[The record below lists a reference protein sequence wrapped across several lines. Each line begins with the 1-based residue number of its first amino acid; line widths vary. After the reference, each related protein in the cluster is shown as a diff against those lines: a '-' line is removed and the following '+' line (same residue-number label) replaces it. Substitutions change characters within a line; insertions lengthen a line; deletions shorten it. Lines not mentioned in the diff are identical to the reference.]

1 MTNKKTKLP
10 LSKTHPKLA
19 KEAHGWDPSYNYSNS
34 AKVMQWKCQKRH
46 VWKQSIRNRTNR
58 GQTNYVSKCPVCN
71 SVAVKF
77 PKIAKQAYGWNPK
90 EVSAKSSQKLKWKCR
105 KEHIYLA
112 MVYNR
117 SNGSDCP
124 ICSGHSVL
132 KGFNDLKTTHPHLA
146 KEADGWDTTK
156 RSSGSNEKV
165 KWKCREG
172 HKWRA
177 VIASRAH
184 GNNCPVCGSAKV
196 LKGLNDLVTTHP
208 KVAREAHGWD
218 PSKYRAGS
226 GKSAKWKCSKGHL
239 FSAIINNRTRGGNCP
254 ICSNQKVATG
264 FNDIETTHPHLAK
277 EADGWDPTKVL
288 ATTSKKLDWICASGH
303 KWTAIGFSRA
313 RGNNCPICS
322 NQKIL
327 NGYNDLKTTHPN
339 IAKYAV
345 GWDPRKI
352 GAGST
357 KKVKW
362 TCKNKHKWIAPVYVR
377 VRNKNCAFCSGDLL
391 WKGFN
396 DLKTTHPELAKE
408 AHKWDTST
416 VMAGSKKKVK
426 WRCSK
431 GHIWSTSVYVRTRKM
446 RPAGCPTCAPSG
458 FDANLEGWLY
468 LIKHENKGLLQIGI
482 SNYPKERVALHR
494 GRGWVLLGLTG
505 PMKGSEAR
513 NLEKRTLITIR
524 KKGARILPK
533 TVEKFDGYTESWSRS
548 TLPVTSIAELIR
560 LSQEFEKK

>member
-1 MTNKKTKLP
+1 MK
-10 LSKTHPKLA
+10 S
-19 KEAHGWDPSYNYSNS
+19 G
-34 AKVMQWKCQKRH
+34 
-46 VWKQSIRNRTNR
+46 
-58 GQTNYVSKCPVCN
+58 CPVCD
-71 SVAVKF
+71 
-77 PKIAKQAYGWNPK
+77 GR
-90 EVSAKSSQKLKWKCR
+90 KL
-105 KEHIYLA
+105 LT
-112 MVYNR
+112 
-117 SNGSDCP
+117 
-124 ICSGHSVL
+124 
-132 KGFNDLKTTHPHLA
+132 GFNDLATLF
-146 KEADGWDTTK
+146 
-156 RSSGSNEKV
+156 
-165 KWKCREG
+165 
-172 HKWRA
+172 
-177 VIASRAH
+177 
-184 GNNCPVCGSAKV
+184 
-196 LKGLNDLVTTHP
+196 
-208 KVAREAHGWD
+208 
-218 PSKYRAGS
+218 PS
-226 GKSAKWKCSKGHL
+226 
-239 FSAIINNRTRGGNCP
+239 
-254 ICSNQKVATG
+254 VAT
-264 FNDIETTHPHLAK
+264 